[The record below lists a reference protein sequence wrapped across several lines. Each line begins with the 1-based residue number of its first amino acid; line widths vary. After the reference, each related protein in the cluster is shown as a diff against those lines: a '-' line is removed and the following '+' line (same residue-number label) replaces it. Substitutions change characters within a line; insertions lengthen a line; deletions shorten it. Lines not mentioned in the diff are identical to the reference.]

1 MTLLQNIKG
10 HLHAQRARQQLFQ
23 STNSLPPPP
32 LQTTCDSSASRGAS
46 VGAGA
51 GARAQGP
58 GESEAQQSQIPPPLQ
73 HQGQQRLGWP
83 RGPPQQLVLDIEG
96 VEAWWD
102 QVVPAVDADLQAL
115 QRQMLLC
122 KQVGAVDLHLH
133 LCHTFSLALSLI

>member
-1 MTLLQNIKG
+1 MG
-10 HLHAQRARQQLFQ
+10 
-23 STNSLPPPP
+23 
-32 LQTTCDSSASRGAS
+32 
-46 VGAGA
+46 V
-51 GARAQGP
+51 GP